1 MTNTL
6 ATLGPFL
13 GPFLSEEELAVLIA
27 AAGRRQPL
35 WTEAEL
41 ECLIGWAEKVMLDQV
56 LLELVMKG
64 AADVIWD
71 PVRNEPMFFP
81 ATDVRAGHACPNDG

>member
-1 MTNTL
+1 MTQ
-6 ATLGPFL
+6 AAAL
-13 GPFLSEEELAVLIA
+13 GPFLSEEDLAVLVT

-41 ECLIGWAEKVMLDQV
+41 ERLIRWAEKTLLDQV
-56 LLELVMKG
+56 LLELVLKG

-71 PVRNEPMFFP
+71 GVRNEPVFFP
-81 ATDVRAGHACPNDG
+81 VETGPAKQERGVT